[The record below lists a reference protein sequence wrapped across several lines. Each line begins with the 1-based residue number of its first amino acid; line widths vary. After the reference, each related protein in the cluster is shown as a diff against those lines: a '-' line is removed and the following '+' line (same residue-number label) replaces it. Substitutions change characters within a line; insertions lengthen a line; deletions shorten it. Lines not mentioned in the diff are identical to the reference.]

1 MTDGDNKCPLCGK
14 NTDGEEIFCRD
25 CQEIAQNTFSTE
37 LIDNEP
43 AATVSDGKEADTE
56 NAETIPE
63 ENIESGVEEKPIRR
77 SNKGWFI
84 FAGICI
90 FFMLSVGIGSYFFIE
105 NKNEEETEIA
115 YWRQCVIE
123 NSPLGYSKYLVQYPE
138 GKFSEE
144 AHNKIAELRNKERNE
159 WEKLRNSND
168 VDALFAFLTDHPQT
182 PYASEIRHVIDS
194 LSWVKTVEDNT
205 ADAYLAYLENVEI
218 ERYPGEYQTQAQER
232 YDYLSQLKTVEGA
245 ALDSVKAVVS
255 DFFES
260 LSEAN
265 EKNLRKNIA
274 SALSQF
280 FEADNQS
287 AKMIVDSIKVNFKNN
302 KIKEIVY
309 TPVTDSIEVIQDN
322 KGLYLITLPLNIE
335 KSYTDRKLKKEIS
348 KDTINVVLNNK
359 KLVQSIYRK

>member
-43 AATVSDGKEADTE
+43 LTKESDEKEPDIENTDT
-56 NAETIPE
+56 ISE
-63 ENIESGVEEKPIRR
+63 ENTESEVVENPTRR
-77 SNKGWFI
+77 SNKGWYI
-84 FAGICI
+84 FVGICI
-90 FFMLSVGIGSYFFIE
+90 FIMLSVGIGSYFFIE
-105 NKNEEETEIA
+105 NRNEEETEIA

-159 WEKLRNSND
+159 WEELRNSND
-168 VDALFAFLTDHPQT
+168 VDALFAFLTDHPET
-182 PYASEIRHVIDS
+182 PYTREIRHAIDS
-194 LSWVKTVEDNT
+194 LSWAKTIEDNT
-205 ADAYLAYLENVEI
+205 ADAYLAYLENVKI
-218 ERYPGEYQTQAQER
+218 ERYPGEYQSQAQER

-245 ALDSVKAVVS
+245 ALDSLKTVVS

-280 FEADNQS
+280 FKAENQS

-309 TPVTDSIEVIQDN
+309 SPVTDSIEAIQDN
-322 KGLYLITLPLNIE
+322 KGIYLITLPLHIE

-348 KDTINVVLNNK
+348 RDTMNVVLNSK
-359 KLVQSIYRK
+359 KLVQSVYKK